1 MKLNNSLFFEF
12 KKQLLEKIAS
22 VPLDE
27 IKYLFNLVKKV
38 KVKKKKILIFGNGA
52 GQSIANHFSVDLTKN
67 ANIRCMSFS
76 EGNHLTCY
84 SNDYSFEMWI
94 IKTIEKYY
102 DNGDLVILISASG
115 KSKNILDTVKFCN
128 KNKIEYITLSGFGKN
143 TPLNRNS
150 KKNIFVNSK
159 SFNIIEIT
167 HLYILIQIV
176 DLIKG
181 KLEYSNK
188 I

>member
-1 MKLNNSLFFEF
+1 MKIFDCFMYFDEDLVLEVRLNFLNKFVDKFVIIESEYNH
-12 KKQLLEKIAS
+12 KGEKRT
-22 VPLDE
+22 P
-27 IKYLFNLVKKV
+27 LFNINK
-38 KVKKKKILIFGNGA
+38 
-52 GQSIANHFSVDLTKN
+52 
-67 ANIRCMSFS
+67 
-76 EGNHLTCY
+76 
-84 SNDYSFEMWI
+84 FER
-94 IKTIEKYY
+94 
-102 DNGDLVILISASG
+102 
-115 KSKNILDTVKFCN
+115 F